1 MTNGTI
7 TKELGSENQKTA
19 GKYAKTQYEYHSY
32 KTNFTITGCI
42 QWCNVVFDVV
52 FDTVFTADP
61 KSIKRT
67 RRSCTL
73 NRHSADMF
81 ASLLRPQ

>member
-7 TKELGSENQKTA
+7 MKELGSENQKTA
-19 GKYAKTQYEYHSY
+19 GKYAKKQYEYHSY
-32 KTNFTITGCI
+32 KNNLTITSCI
-42 QWCNVVFDVV
+42 QWGNVD

-73 NRHSADMF
+73 NRHSADKF